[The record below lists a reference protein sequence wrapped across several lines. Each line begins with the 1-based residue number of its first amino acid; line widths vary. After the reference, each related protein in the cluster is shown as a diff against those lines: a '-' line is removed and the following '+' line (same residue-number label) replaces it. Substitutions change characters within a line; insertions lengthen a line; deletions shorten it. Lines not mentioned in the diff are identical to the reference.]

1 MNKTVSTLSGG
12 GTKDTFGNR
21 HKSSD
26 INNRK
31 ARRIKEAKERRKEPH
46 KTNNRHLG
54 DGRSVIKD

>member
-26 INNRK
+26 LNNRK
-31 ARRIKEAKERRKEPH
+31 ARRIKTAKARRKEAQ
-46 KTNNRHLG
+46 TTSNQRLG